1 MPPHLDVAQL
11 RGERSDDLVGM
22 QPIRLPTQ
30 PGQGSALRQPRPDPR
45 DAERCPR
52 HRAEREQEH
61 VGAAAGPVVQGDL
74 AAGPGDTHG
83 LGREVEG
90 VVDVAV
96 LQRDVAER
104 HVRRV
109 RRQVQG
115 LSVGDVDRAEPV
127 DLAEPS
133 DGLVGALQEPGIE
146 VARHDRSVLA
156 GERTG
161 HPTDAAPDLDDRLLV
176 DVRCPEPE
184 DREVRRHFRV
194 TGRHELREREL
205 GAGLVVEHPARRPHD
220 IVAAHLTLAQLAR
233 GSPRDQLWSPHHAP

>member
-1 MPPHLDVAQL
+1 MTWSGCSRFACQPNRARVRRCDSHVPILGMLNDA
-11 RGERSDDLVGM
+11 RATAPERKQD
-22 QPIRLPTQ
+22 
-30 PGQGSALRQPRPDPR
+30 
-45 DAERCPR
+45 
-52 HRAEREQEH
+52 H
-61 VGAAAGPVVQGDL
+61 VGPAAGPVVQGDP
-74 AAGPGDTHG
+74 ATGPGHPHG

-109 RRQVQG
+109 RREVQS
-115 LSVGDVDRAEPV
+115 LPVGDVDRAESI

-133 DGLVGALQEPGIE
+133 DGLVGALQEPCIE

-156 GERTG
+156 GERTR
-161 HPTDAAPDLDDRLLV
+161 HPTDAAADLDDRLLV

-184 DREVRRHFRV
+184 NGEVRRNLRV

-205 GAGLVVEHPARRPHD
+205 GAGLVVEHPSRRSHD
-220 IVAAHLTLAQLAR
+220 IVAAHLTFAQLAR